1 MENSRTGLRGGGG
14 AHLSDG
20 GAVGG
25 VEVDDVG
32 SHEEEV
38 AHLARAGRGI
48 AGAVRGRG
56 RRRGERKARLR
67 GCSFEV
73 CHLRLDRRVAFRCA
87 DDRRGRREGASDVF
101 RARCA
106 GRRGERA
113 RRTRVASGGR
123 ASRNGNNHPA
133 RRRFAA
139 KTRHSRP
146 LTTSHFP
153 RRSLS
158 RQKNDSRTDGRRSP
172 HHTRGCLRLNPR
184 LPPRVGSAR
193 GGLPNQAACAPR
205 AGQRSRRPHT
215 GRLSHR
221 HSRDVLL
228 PRASPRAGVPAS
240 AERGPDQVR
249 ASEVRRAGAP
259 ALANQGPPRRG
270 RERGP
275 GRHHRSPPQQGRPVR
290 SMERRKT
297 PRGTPVGALR
307 PRFAPPATQPATPRV
322 LLNERSDPSSSVIPP
337 IPTSIPIPRV
347 GGVLVRGD

>member
-1 MENSRTGLRGGGG
+1 M
-14 AHLSDG
+14 
-20 GAVGG
+20 
-25 VEVDDVG
+25 
-32 SHEEEV
+32 
-38 AHLARAGRGI
+38 
-48 AGAVRGRG
+48 
-56 RRRGERKARLR
+56 
-67 GCSFEV
+67 F
-73 CHLRLDRRVAFRCA
+73 F
-87 DDRRGRREGASDVF
+87 
-101 RARCA
+101 ARCA
-106 GRRGERA
+106 RGDAGNARVGRGSPLEGA
-113 RRTRVASGGR
+113 RREMATTTR
-123 ASRNGNNHPA
+123 PA
-133 RRRFAA
+133 TFRG

-158 RQKNDSRTDGRRSP
+158 RQKNDSRTDGRRAP

-205 AGQRSRRPHT
+205 PGQRSRRPRT

-259 ALANQGPPRRG
+259 ALANQGSPRRG

-322 LLNERSDPSSSVIPP
+322 LLNDRSDPSSSVIPP
-337 IPTSIPIPRV
+337 PIPISRSRSRASAASSHAATDPTITHSPPPSPSQPTPT
-347 GGVLVRGD
+347 LF